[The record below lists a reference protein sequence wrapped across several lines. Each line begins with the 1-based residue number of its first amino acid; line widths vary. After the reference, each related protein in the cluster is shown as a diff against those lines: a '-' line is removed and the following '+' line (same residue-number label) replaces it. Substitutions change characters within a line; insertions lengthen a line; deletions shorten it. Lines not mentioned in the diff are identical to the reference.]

1 MVSGYDLLIA
11 FPPCKYL
18 CSSGLHW
25 NSRVP
30 GRAAQTESAL
40 EFVRW
45 LMGLPIKRICIENP
59 VGCLSSRI
67 RRPDQLIH
75 PHQFGHDASKKTCL
89 WLTNLPHLVP
99 TQPVAPRFVA
109 TGRGT
114 QTLPRWGNQFDSGQ
128 NNLVSAQDRAERRAE
143 RWQGIIEAMAEQWGV
158 L

>member
-30 GRAAQTESAL
+30 GRAAQSAL

-143 RWQGIIEAMAEQWGV
+143 RWQGVADAMAEQWGV